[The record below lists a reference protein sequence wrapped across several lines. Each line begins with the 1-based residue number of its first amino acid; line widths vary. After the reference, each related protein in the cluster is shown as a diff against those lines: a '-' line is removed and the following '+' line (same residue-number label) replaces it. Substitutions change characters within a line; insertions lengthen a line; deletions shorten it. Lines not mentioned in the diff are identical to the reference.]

1 MKKNA
6 MCQSG
11 CSNALEATA
20 TAAAAAHLS
29 SFEPAYASGSGGG
42 RFNWPPCKK
51 MYAINSSYADCDV
64 ICRRG
69 RNLISQDD

>member
-1 MKKNA
+1 MYVKKNA
-6 MCQSG
+6 LCQSG
-11 CSNALEATA
+11 YSNALET
-20 TAAAAAHLS
+20 AAAAHLS
-29 SFEPAYASGSGGG
+29 SFERAYAPGSGG

>member
-6 MCQSG
+6 LCQSG
-11 CSNALEATA
+11 YSNALETA
-20 TAAAAAHLS
+20 AAAAAHLS
-29 SFEPAYASGSGGG
+29 SFERAYAPGSGG